1 MPSLQAAGTIKVKN
15 KNGKLVPF
23 MPATD
28 ASCVTDFRGETLKT
42 RLDRL
47 NLKLADGQMPDA
59 FYIVNS
65 KPTEETTSSYAPET
79 LIAWY
84 KGLETDGMKHLTVQA
99 SNSGVGKVLKVGD
112 EVTFTY
118 TITND
123 GGE

>member
-59 FYIVNS
+59 FEIVHS
-65 KPTEETTSSYAPET
+65 EPTEENTPLMPPET
-79 LIAWY
+79 LMAWY
-84 KGLETDGMKHLTVQA
+84 KSPETDGEKHLSVVV
-99 SNSGVGKVLKVGD
+99 SNDSVGKVVKVGD
-112 EVTFTY
+112 TVTFTY
-118 TITND
+118 AITND